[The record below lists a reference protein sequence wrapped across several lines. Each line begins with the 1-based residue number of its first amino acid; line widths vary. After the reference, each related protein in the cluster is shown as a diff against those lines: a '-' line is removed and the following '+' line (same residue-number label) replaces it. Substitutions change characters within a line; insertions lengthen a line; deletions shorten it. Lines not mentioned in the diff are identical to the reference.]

1 MKHLLENWRKLLKE
15 GEVIQ
20 FPRQSRISED
30 DLQLVIQ
37 IENQVA
43 ERLAELHGNISEIPV
58 EKLEQLEQLINN
70 LEELLKI

>member
-1 MKHLLENWRKLLKE
+1 MKLILENWRKLLKE

-43 ERLAELHGNISEIPV
+43 KRLAELHGNMASIPV
-58 EKLEQLEQLINN
+58 EQLEQLEQLINN